1 MLFTK
6 NINPDVD
13 QFWKDLED
21 ELGIPILC
29 RVLGR
34 VVQDYPLWG
43 LFYTTSYAIYFQT
56 FESENW
62 LSSLFTGK
70 KGRKRTE
77 NRRIEIPLS
86 SLNKCE
92 IVPKKKGLLGLFSPP
107 ALVDIA
113 WTDDAKGEQQTLL
126 VDMYENAKQFVE
138 TVSGEEG
145 DQRFIQGR

>member
-6 NINPDVD
+6 NTNPDVD

-21 ELGIPILC
+21 ELGTAILC

-34 VVQDYPLWG
+34 VIQDYPLWG
-43 LFYTTSYAIYFQT
+43 LFYTTSHAIYFQT
-56 FESENW
+56 FESESW

-86 SLNKCE
+86 SLSRFE
-92 IVPKKKGLLGLFSPP
+92 IVQKRKGILGLFAPP
-107 ALVDIA
+107 ALVDMA
-113 WTDDAKGEQQTLL
+113 WTDDDRGEQRTLL
-126 VDMYENAKQFVE
+126 VDMYENTKRFVE
-138 TVSGEEG
+138 SVSGE
-145 DQRFIQGR
+145 DAAQRFSKDL